1 MTETWDSKTEKRA
14 AGTMG
19 TAAHE
24 ATARGAA
31 DATERLKDLS
41 NQGQQV
47 VRGVD
52 QQLEE
57 YTGRSSEAWLNEAS
71 RLIKTHPWKAVAA
84 AAMVAYVF
92 GKLRG

>member
-31 DATERLKDLS
+31 DVTARLKDLS
-41 NQGQQV
+41 NQG
-47 VRGVD
+47 
-52 QQLEE
+52 
-57 YTGRSSEAWLNEAS
+57 
-71 RLIKTHPWKAVAA
+71 
-84 AAMVAYVF
+84 
-92 GKLRG
+92 